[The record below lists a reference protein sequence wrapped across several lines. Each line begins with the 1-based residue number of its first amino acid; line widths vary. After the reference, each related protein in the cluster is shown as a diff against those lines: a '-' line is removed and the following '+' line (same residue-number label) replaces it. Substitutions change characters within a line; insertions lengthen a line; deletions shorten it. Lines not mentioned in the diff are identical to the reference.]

1 MKNILVPLVVLLM
14 LAGQTFAQENKN
26 ITVSGKST
34 LQLSPNEIILAITF
48 NEYWTDKNFT
58 ERILLADIEKKLMD
72 ALRSAK
78 VKEKNITHS
87 AVTLL
92 RDYDRNL
99 RRYHNHHLSKTLS
112 VCVYSAEEIAAVIE
126 ALRQKAL
133 LGKAISGFRISDLR
147 HTEVDEYKQQVKTEA
162 IQNARADGKLIV
174 GALGKKLGDIL
185 TIKEVKSFN
194 NWRNNNDNGTSFY
207 STANASNS
215 AGSGVSPIIITYE
228 LEAVFE
234 ID

>member
-1 MKNILVPLVVLLM
+1 MKNILVPFAALLI
-14 LAGQTFAQENKN
+14 LAGQTFAQEDKT

-48 NEYWTDKNFT
+48 KEYWTDNNFT
-58 ERILLADIEKKLMD
+58 ERVLLEDIERKLMD

-112 VCVYSAEEIAAVIE
+112 VCVYSADEIQAVIE

-147 HTEVDEYKQQVKTEA
+147 HTEVDQYKQQVKTEA
-162 IQNARADGKLIV
+162 IQNARANGKLIV
-174 GALGKKLGDIL
+174 EALGKKLGDIV

-194 NWRNNNDNGTSFY
+194 NWRSNDNNGTSFY
-207 STANASNS
+207 STANASGS
-215 AGSGVSPIIITYE
+215 DGSGVSPITITYE

-234 ID
+234 IE

>member
-1 MKNILVPLVVLLM
+1 MKSILVSFVVLLM
-14 LAGQTFAQENKN
+14 LAGQIFAQENKT

-34 LQLSPNEIILAITF
+34 LQLSPDEIVLAITF
-48 NEYWTDKNFT
+48 NEYWTDKTFT
-58 ERILLADIEKKLMD
+58 KRILLEDIERKLID

-99 RRYHNHHLSKTLS
+99 QRYHNHHLSKTLS
-112 VCVYSAEEIAAVIE
+112 VCVYSAEEIEAVIE

-133 LGKAISGFRISDLR
+133 FGKAISGFRINDLR
-147 HTEVDEYKQQVKTEA
+147 HTEVEQYQQQVKTEA
-162 IQNARADGKLIV
+162 IQNAKANGKLIV
-174 GALGKKLGDIL
+174 EALGKKLGDIV

-194 NWRNNNDNGTSFY
+194 NWRNNDKGTSFY
-207 STANASNS
+207 STANAS
-215 AGSGVSPIIITYE
+215 AIGESGVSPISITYE

-234 ID
+234 IE

>member
-1 MKNILVPLVVLLM
+1 MKNILVPLAVLLM
-14 LAGQTFAQENKN
+14 LAGQTFAQENKT

-34 LQLSPNEIILAITF
+34 LQLSPNEIILTITF
-48 NEYWTDKNFT
+48 NEYWTDKDFT
-58 ERILLADIEKKLMD
+58 QKVLIADIEKKLLD

-92 RDYDRNL
+92 RDYDRNQ
-99 RRYHNHHLSKTLS
+99 RRYYNHHLSKTLS

-126 ALRQKAL
+126 TLRHRAL
-133 LGKAISGFRISDLR
+133 LGKAISGFHISDVR
-147 HTEVDEYKQQVKTEA
+147 HTEVEEYKQQVKTEA

-174 GALGKKLGDIL
+174 EALGKKLGDIV
-185 TIKEVKSFN
+185 TIKEVNSLN
-194 NWRNNNDNGTSFY
+194 NWRNKDNNTSFY
-207 STANASNS
+207 STANASGS
-215 AGSGVSPIIITYE
+215 GGSGVAPITITYE

-234 ID
+234 IE

>member
-1 MKNILVPLVVLLM
+1 MKNILLSFTVLLI
-14 LAGQTFAQENKN
+14 LAGQTFAQENKT
-26 ITVSGKST
+26 ITISGTST

-48 NEYWTDKNFT
+48 KEYWTDKNFT
-58 ERILLADIEKKLMD
+58 ERVALEDIERKLMD

-99 RRYHNHHLSKTLS
+99 NRYHNHHLSKTLS
-112 VCVYSAEEIAAVIE
+112 VCVYSADEIQAVIE

-133 LGKAISGFRISDLR
+133 LGKAISGFRINDLR
-147 HTEVDEYKQQVKTEA
+147 HTDVEQYKQQVKTEA
-162 IQNARADGKLIV
+162 IQNARANGRLIV
-174 GALGKKLGDIL
+174 EALGKKLGEI
-185 TIKEVKSFN
+185 TSIKEVKSFN
-194 NWRNNNDNGTSFY
+194 NWRNNDNNGTSFY

-215 AGSGVSPIIITYE
+215 GGSGVSPITITYE

-234 ID
+234 IE